1 MEHEDAFLKD
11 EIAHMIDPD
20 RQPIFEA
27 EFMQIIGRAKMKLA
41 TGALFRAEGNDVVI
55 RETQKFRNVTPHH
68 HTTVRRRQRR
78 DEQAM
83 VTPGDR
89 TRDRAGGEAAESIGH
104 KPFAGEEQL
113 ARMARFVP
121 WQRSGG
127 KSHFVSESKNR

>member
-1 MEHEDAFLKD
+1 VPNNESAHIRSRVRKSLFDA
-11 EIAHMIDPD
+11 
-20 RQPIFEA
+20 Q
-27 EFMQIIGRAKMKLA
+27 FMQLLGRAKMKLA

-68 HTTVRRRQRR
+68 HATVWCRQRR

-104 KPFAGEEQL
+104 KPFAGEQQL

-121 WQRSGG
+121 
-127 KSHFVSESKNR
+127 